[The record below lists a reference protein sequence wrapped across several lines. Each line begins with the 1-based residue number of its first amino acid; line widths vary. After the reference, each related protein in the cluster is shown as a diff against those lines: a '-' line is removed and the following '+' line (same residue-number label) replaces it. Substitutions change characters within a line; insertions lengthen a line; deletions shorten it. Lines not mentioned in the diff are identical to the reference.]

1 MVYFLLVALCLRL
14 SWRPKMDG
22 LVTASGVNVDNDT
35 KNIVERFGVKT
46 FFGMSMKLFNLKSL
60 SK

>member
-1 MVYFLLVALCLRL
+1 
-14 SWRPKMDG
+14 MDG
-22 LVTASGVNVDNDT
+22 LVTASEVNVDNDT